1 MLNKEKCN
9 LIVKL
14 LKEGY
19 TNREICKT
27 AKCSPN
33 EITPIRKTIFGENTD
48 TSADMKGKSICA
60 QVFDLLEKGYSLAQI
75 VIIVDIDP
83 EEAIRLQDKY
93 HYVTKRDKIL
103 NLLKDKNDLDSTI
116 EILEFLKINPKYCKK
131 IKEIKDLEIIIEEL
145 KADRE
150 EIEEDIHAKKIIDQ
164 YYDRQLQLKEKL
176 LGLPNK
182 Y

>member
-1 MLNKEKCN
+1 MITKEKYD

-14 LKEGY
+14 LKEGR
-19 TNREICKT
+19 TNREICKIVR
-27 AKCSPN
+27 CSPN
-33 EITPIRKTIFGENTD
+33 EITPIRKAIFGENTD
-48 TSADMKGKSICA
+48 TGADMKDKSICA
-60 QVFDLLEKGYSLAQI
+60 QVFDLIEKGYSLAQI

-93 HYVTKRDKIL
+93 FYVTKRDKIV

-116 EILEFLKINPKYCKK
+116 EILGFLKVNPKYWKK
-131 IKEIKDLEIIIEEL
+131 IKEIKDLEIIIEEM
-145 KADRE
+145 KAYRE
-150 EIEEDIHAKKIIDQ
+150 EIEEDIEVNKILDQ
-164 YYDRQLQLKEKL
+164 FYERQLQEKEEQ